1 VLKIE
6 YSNTFKKNVKLMQK
20 RGKDMNKL
28 KTVTELLVNGKAL
41 PQKYRDHSLVGR
53 YINHKECH
61 IEPDWLLIYR
71 IENDTI
77 FFEEMGTH
85 SDLF

>member
-28 KTVTELLVNGKAL
+28 KTVTELLVNGSGL
-41 PQKYRDHSLVGR
+41 PQKYRDHSLVGK